1 MKTRIREI
9 RKSKKWTLD
18 HLAELVGTSKGHLS
32 DIETGKREPST
43 TMLRDI
49 AAALGVSEVEAIG
62 PGAPSDAALAEL
74 MDDFMRLSEEDRT
87 AVARHARSLLPRGDI

>member
-9 RKSKKWTLD
+9 RKEKKWTLD

-43 TMLRDI
+43 TMLSDI
-49 AAALGVSEVEAIG
+49 AEALSVSKLELLE
-62 PGAPSDAALAEL
+62 PSSPSDQALSDL
-74 MDDFMRLSEEDRT
+74 MSDFLKLSPEDRQ
-87 AVARHARSLLPRGDI
+87 AVARHARSLLPRDVS